1 MYAKAGLPLTVP
13 AYHGSRMI
21 SSQLSG
27 GKDWESAVRAKVKKA
42 KRLMD
47 VVIREAKVEI
57 VKLLIGYPVIY
68 LGSNVLLF

>member
-1 MYAKAGLPLTVP
+1 
-13 AYHGSRMI
+13 MI

-27 GKDWESAVRAKVKKA
+27 GNDWDNPVRAKVRKA

-47 VVIREAKVEI
+47 VVIREAKEVIVE
-57 VKLLIGYPVIY
+57 LLIGNTVIY